1 MASTGS
7 ITLDEMTQY
16 GQNLSWGSVLVHLGL
31 FLVTAL
37 FLVSVRRRYLSPISH
52 IPGPFLASFS
62 RLWHLRQIWSGKQNL
77 RLIEQHDYH
86 GHFVRMA
93 HNEVSV
99 SHPGA
104 VKALLLTTLPKGQW
118 YAIVAFP
125 DYRFYTPFS
134 LLDPKD
140 KNECSKY
147 LSGGYLLHNVLKS
160 EPAMDASMRKLFG
173 WMDKFADERRPMN
186 LDEFF
191 TFVAFDITG
200 EVVFSK
206 PFGFLDKGADVNRS
220 IAMNLAMEAYIAF
233 VGYLQWLHGLFAN
246 PLVTKLGVLP
256 MGHLFDTTMA
266 ALAER
271 RRNPDARA
279 DLAAHWFRGLDKAEQ
294 DGSRLFDLRC
304 LQSFATANVGAG
316 SDTVS
321 AGLQSFVY
329 HLLRHPT
336 GWRRIAD
343 EIAEARGQGRCRDD
357 VVSYE
362 DATRLPY
369 LQAAIKEGL
378 RVFAPITSQLEMLTP
393 RDTPV
398 GLPRVAPKGG
408 VTIGDHFF
416 PEGVTLNV
424 SPSIIHTSK
433 EIWGADAREFK
444 PERWFAS
451 DMASR
456 EKKFFIPW
464 GVGYAACP
472 GQHIARM
479 QLSKIAATLV
489 RDYEVRQ
496 VVPGAEWRWSAWFT
510 AVPHSWPVYV
520 TRREG
525 A

>member
-1 MASTGS
+1 MALTGS
-7 ITLDEMTQY
+7 MQLDHMVQY
-16 GQNLSWGSVLVHLGL
+16 AQNMSWGSTSAHLGL
-31 FLVTAL
+31 LLAATL
-37 FLVSVRRRYLSPISH
+37 FLVSARRRYLSPISH

-77 RLIEQHDYH
+77 KLIEQHDRH

-93 HNEVSV
+93 HNEVS
-99 SHPGA
+99 
-104 VKALLLTTLPKGQW
+104 GQW
-118 YAIVAFP
+118 YAMVAFP

-147 LSGGYLLHNVLKS
+147 LSGGYLMHNVLKS
-160 EPAMDASMRKLFG
+160 EPAMDTSMRKFFG
-173 WMDKFADERRPMN
+173 WMNRFADEKRPMN

-200 EVVFSK
+200 E
-206 PFGFLDKGADVNRS
+206 DVNHS

-233 VGYLQWLHGLFAN
+233 VGYMQWLHGLFAN
-246 PLVTKLGVLP
+246 PLVTWLGILP
-256 MGHLFDTTMA
+256 MGHLFDTTMS

-271 RRNPDARA
+271 RKNPDARA
-279 DLAAHWFRGLDKAEQ
+279 DLAAHWFRGLEKAEQ
-294 DGSRLFDLRC
+294 DGSTLFNLRC

-336 GWRRIAD
+336 GWKRIAD
-343 EIAEARGQGRCRDD
+343 EIAEAQKQGRCQNDII
-357 VVSYE
+357 SYE
-362 DATRLPY
+362 DATQLPY

-378 RVFAPITSQLEMLTP
+378 RAFAPITM
-393 RDTPV
+393 

-408 VTIGDHFF
+408 VTIGDTFF

-433 EIWGADAREFK
+433 EIWGPDAREFS
-444 PERWFAS
+444 PDRWLEPDA
-451 DMASR
+451 AAK
-456 EKKFFIPW
+456 EKYFIPW
-464 GVGYAACP
+464 GVGYASCP
-472 GQHIARM
+472 GQHVARM
-479 QLSKIAATLV
+479 QLSKIGATIV
-489 RDYEVRQ
+489 RDYEIRQ
-496 VVPGAEWRWSAWFT
+496 VVPGGVEVVGLVHCCTPQLAGLHYQAKN
-510 AVPHSWPVYV
+510 AVRQVEKCSY
-520 TRREG
+520 
-525 A
+525 

>member
-1 MASTGS
+1 M
-7 ITLDEMTQY
+7 LQ
-16 GQNLSWGSVLVHLGL
+16 VLV
-31 FLVTAL
+31 
-37 FLVSVRRRYLSPISH
+37 
-52 IPGPFLASFS
+52 
-62 RLWHLRQIWSGKQNL
+62 W
-77 RLIEQHDYH
+77 
-86 GHFVRMA
+86 
-93 HNEVSV
+93 
-99 SHPGA
+99 
-104 VKALLLTTLPKGQW
+104 
-118 YAIVAFP
+118 
-125 DYRFYTPFS
+125 
-134 LLDPKD
+134 
-140 KNECSKY
+140 
-147 LSGGYLLHNVLKS
+147 GYLLHNVLKS
-160 EPAMDASMRKLFG
+160 EPAMDASMRKFFG
-173 WMDKFADERRPMN
+173 WMNKFASEQRSMN

-206 PFGFLDKGADVNRS
+206 PFGFLDKGEDVNHS

-233 VGYLQWLHGLFAN
+233 VGYMQWLHGIFAN
-246 PLVTKLGVLP
+246 PLVTRLGVLP

-271 RRNPDARA
+271 RQNPDARA
-279 DLAAHWFRGLDKAEQ
+279 DLASHWFRGLDKAEKE
-294 DGSRLFDLRC
+294 GSRLFDLRC

-336 GWRRIAD
+336 GWQRIAD
-343 EIAEARGQGRCRDD
+343 EIAEAQKQGRCQDD
-357 VVSYE
+357 IVSYE
-362 DATRLPY
+362 DATQLPY

-378 RVFAPITSQLEMLTP
+378 RMFAPITSKFSLRLAARSSGVNTDPP
-393 RDTPV
+393 RHQV

-408 VTIGDHFF
+408 VTIDDTFF

-433 EIWGADAREFK
+433 EIWGLDAREFN

-451 DMASR
+451 DIVSR
-456 EKKFFIPW
+456 EKFFIPW

-479 QLSKIAATLV
+479 QLSKIAATIV

-496 VVPGAEWRWSAWFT
+496 VVPGAEWKWSAWFT
-510 AVPHSWPVYV
+510 AVPHSWPVYI
-520 TRREG
+520 TRRG